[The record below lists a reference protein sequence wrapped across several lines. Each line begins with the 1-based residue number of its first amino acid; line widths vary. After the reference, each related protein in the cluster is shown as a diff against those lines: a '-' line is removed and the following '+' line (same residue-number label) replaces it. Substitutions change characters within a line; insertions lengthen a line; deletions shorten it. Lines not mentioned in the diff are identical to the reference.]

1 MYTTKLTIVLA
12 ASVFAFNA
20 QAAECV
26 NTNKVATIIERNF
39 GETLN
44 YVGVIPNGNTIEL
57 YHNSKNDSWS
67 AVVSVP
73 TKSISC
79 LVATGKGEYKEY
91 LAALK

>member
-1 MYTTKLTIVLA
+1 MNTKLSIVLV
-12 ASVFAFNA
+12 ASMFAFGA
-20 QAAECV
+20 DAAECIA
-26 NTNKVATIIERNF
+26 TDKVATVMERNF
-39 GETLN
+39 GETLSH
-44 YVGVIPNGNTIEL
+44 VGVIPNGNTIEL
-57 YHNSKNDSWS
+57 YHNPKNDSWS

>member
-1 MYTTKLTIVLA
+1 MYTKISTVVVMSL
-12 ASVFAFNA
+12 FAFGA

-26 NTNKVATIIERNF
+26 NTKEIEAIVERNF

-44 YVGVIPNGNTIEL
+44 YVGVIPNGNIIEI
-57 YHNSKNDSWS
+57 YHNSKNGSWS

-91 LAALK
+91 LASLK